1 MDGCKL
7 TAMKPP
13 ILVRDIPPAEMAEL
27 ETLYR
32 QTKDVRIQERT
43 QIILL
48 AAEQEMTAPEIA
60 KIVRRNDQTVR
71 TWIKRF
77 KAEGIAGLYDM
88 PRPGAPPKVTA
99 EYEERLL
106 IVVRQRPRALGQPY
120 SMWTLQRLAD
130 FMAEETGL
138 RVSAVTVRRVLAEHD
153 IVMSRPQHKVSSTDP
168 EYEVK
173 KRRSK
178 RSGRT

>member
-1 MDGCKL
+1 M
-7 TAMKPP
+7 AMKPP
-13 ILVRDIPPAEMAEL
+13 ILVRDIPSAEMTEL

-32 QTKDVRIQERT
+32 QTKDVRIRERT

-77 KAEGIAGLYDM
+77 NAEGIAGLYDA
-88 PRPGAPPKVTA
+88 PRPGAPPKVTP

-106 IVVRQRPRALGQPY
+106 IVVRQRPRALDQPY

-138 RVSAVTVRRVLAEHD
+138 RLSAVTVSRVLADHG
-153 IVMSRPQHKVSSTDP
+153 IVMSRPQHKVSSSDP

-178 RSGRT
+178 TSGTT